1 MLIYFVLFK
10 ASVKSGAPAILKMSC
25 TKVSGSA
32 VVSMLLFLKKNPTNK
47 TETKHKNQRKNH
59 DVLTRIPQQ

>member
-32 VVSMLLFLKKNPTNK
+32 VVSMLLFKKNPTNK
-47 TETKHKNQRKNH
+47 TETKHKNQKEE
-59 DVLTRIPQQ
+59 P